1 MLTQIYHAVNKKAL
15 EIGDDPAAVPKGEKI
30 NVGIKDDVSVTI

>member
-1 MLTQIYHAVNKKAL
+1 MLTQINHAANKKAL